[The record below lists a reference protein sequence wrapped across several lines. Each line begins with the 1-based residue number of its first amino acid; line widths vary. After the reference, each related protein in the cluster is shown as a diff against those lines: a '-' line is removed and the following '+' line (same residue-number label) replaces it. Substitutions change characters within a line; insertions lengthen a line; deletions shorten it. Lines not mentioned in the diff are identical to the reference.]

1 MTIGMVEEIKSV
13 ENLNSINIF
22 YLNFFLKILFVY
34 FRQSGREGER
44 EGERHQCVVASHA
57 PSTGDLAATQA
68 CALTGNQTG
77 EPLVCRLVLSP
88 LSHTSQG
95 RR

>member
-1 MTIGMVEEIKSV
+1 MTIGMVEEIKSF

-57 PSTGDLAATQA
+57 PSTGDLA
-68 CALTGNQTG
+68 CNPGMCPDW
-77 EPLVCRLVLSP
+77 E
-88 LSHTSQG
+88 
-95 RR
+95 

>member
-44 EGERHQCVVASHA
+44 EGERHQCVVCLLYTS
-57 PSTGDLAATQA
+57 DAAD
-68 CALTGNQTG
+68 
-77 EPLVCRLVLSP
+77 EVY
-88 LSHTSQG
+88 
-95 RR
+95 

>member
-57 PSTGDLAATQA
+57 PSTGDLAYNPGM
-68 CALTGNQTG
+68 CPDW
-77 EPLVCRLVLSP
+77 E
-88 LSHTSQG
+88 
-95 RR
+95 